1 VVQAILASLMIDALF
16 LDILSNRKQVW
27 VAIGLAAGL
36 AYLAREARRRGDA
49 EEVGA
54 GARTTTGDLSLPR
67 PTRRKAITATA
78 PGSTA

>member
-36 AYLAREARRRGDA
+36 AYLARQERQRGDA
-49 EEVGA
+49 DEPRA
-54 GARTTTGDLSLPR
+54 STRATAGDLAPPR
-67 PTRRKAITATA
+67 LTHRRAINGSA
-78 PGSTA
+78 PSSTE